1 MFQKLVDRIVLGT
14 VAFFFGIAVT
24 VLRRFKRP

>member
-14 VAFFFGIAVT
+14 IGFLYGIAVT
-24 VLRRFKRP
+24 VLRRIKRT